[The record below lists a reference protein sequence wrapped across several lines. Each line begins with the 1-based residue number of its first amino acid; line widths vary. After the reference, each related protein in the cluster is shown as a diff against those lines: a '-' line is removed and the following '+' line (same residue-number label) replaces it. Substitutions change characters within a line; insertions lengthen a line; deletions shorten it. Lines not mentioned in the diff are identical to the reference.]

1 MRAAQARFVEDMG
14 EHMLGWGLPRTT
26 GRVYAYLLLR
36 TEPVSLD
43 DITRDLGVAK
53 SGASVA
59 TRQLVRFGLA
69 RGVAERGSRRLLFTG
84 LRTVEAIFAAR
95 TAQSEDLVER
105 LREGAK
111 VASAHEAREG
121 LNSMAGELESII
133 RQFRAQF
140 TRARERMRA

>member
-95 TAQSEDLVER
+95 TAQSVDLVQR

-111 VASAHEAREG
+111 VASAHDAREG

>member
-43 DITRDLGVAK
+43 DITRDLEVAK

-95 TAQSEDLVER
+95 TAQSVDLVQR

-111 VASAHEAREG
+111 VASAHDAREG